1 MIAPPER
8 LADLAAR
15 VGTFHLTDRAMLR
28 AQRAFEAALE
38 RGAPDAAETEA
49 YVRAVRAYFTGFAR
63 DADAQL
69 ASVDRELEALYQ
81 RQYNLAA
88 ERGVAVKR
96 IESVQGVLAV
106 LAELALG

>member
-1 MIAPPER
+1 MIAPAER
-8 LADLAAR
+8 LAALAAR

-28 AQRAFEAALE
+28 AQRAFEAALA
-38 RGAPDAAETEA
+38 RGGPDAGETAA
-49 YVRAVRAYFTGFAR
+49 YLRAVRAYFTGFAR

-69 ASVDRELEALYQ
+69 ASVDRELEGLYQ

-96 IESVQGVLAV
+96 IESVQGVLAA